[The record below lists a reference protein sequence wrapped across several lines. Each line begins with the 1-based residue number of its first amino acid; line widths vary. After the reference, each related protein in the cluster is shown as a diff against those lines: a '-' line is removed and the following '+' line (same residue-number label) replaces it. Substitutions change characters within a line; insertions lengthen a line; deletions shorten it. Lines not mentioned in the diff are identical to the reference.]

1 MEAVATTEAELD
13 EIFEKYP
20 VSPESLIAIL
30 QEIQEKFHYLSEDN
44 IKAVADRLNVPLGL
58 VFSVANFYNAFSLD
72 PKGEYIIQVCMGTA
86 CHVRGAPRI
95 VEEIERQLKIERGET
110 TSDGKF
116 SLDTVNCVG
125 ACALGPV
132 LTINGEYHGHLNP
145 SKVKKILKTYME
157 S

>member
-58 VFSVANFYNAFSLD
+58 VFSVANF
-72 PKGEYIIQVCMGTA
+72 
-86 CHVRGAPRI
+86 
-95 VEEIERQLKIERGET
+95 
-110 TSDGKF
+110 
-116 SLDTVNCVG
+116 
-125 ACALGPV
+125 
-132 LTINGEYHGHLNP
+132 
-145 SKVKKILKTYME
+145 
-157 S
+157 